1 MLCVCVFAREFAY
14 LLLYEILAA
23 YIIYCNNARMH
34 NIIIIHYIVV
44 IIIISYY
51 VVQDSGTYNQ
61 LLNDSDIL
69 LHTSYR

>member
-1 MLCVCVFAREFAY
+1 
-14 LLLYEILAA
+14 
-23 YIIYCNNARMH
+23 MH